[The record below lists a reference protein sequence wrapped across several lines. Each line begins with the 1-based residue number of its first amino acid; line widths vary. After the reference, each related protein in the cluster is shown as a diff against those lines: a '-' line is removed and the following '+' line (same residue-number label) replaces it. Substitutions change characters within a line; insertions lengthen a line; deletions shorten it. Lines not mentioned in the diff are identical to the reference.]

1 MCMVTPDEY
10 MTSDY
15 EPYIALAQAI
25 TMIAIEDY
33 KKKQDN
39 YNRDCLVYC
48 LKRFYNFSR
57 SEINNILERLN
68 E

>member
-33 KKKQDN
+33 KKKRQ
-39 YNRDCLVYC
+39 LQP
-48 LKRFYNFSR
+48 
-57 SEINNILERLN
+57 
-68 E
+68 